1 MSLRW
6 WLGLLVAAAV
16 IAVPTINVV
25 LLHFFPPP
33 VPEFRLADCPP
44 VLVESGRA
52 SPWACAHAR
61 DGGQGAA
68 GPGAAPGTADTEAG
82 PPAPDER
89 PPPRFAGEGGDP
101 ALRMPPREPRASVGF
116 GAPLVMATR
125 DGFGPRGGAFEA
137 VGRHFL
143 WINLVSLGIVVV
155 LAMLAFSLIVRWPLR
170 GLLLAIEDVEHGGIP
185 AAGGMMAMPRE
196 LRQIGTALHRLAR
209 QLQGGNQE
217 RETMLAGMSHDLR
230 SPLARIQ
237 AAIELRA
244 RPDEDWTPVLR
255 DVHEIDHIIGQC
267 IDYVRDGQDEPS
279 VPLSLDELVRAV
291 IRPASD
297 QDVELALAAPERLP
311 LRRQSMMRAVRNL
324 IDNARV
330 HGSAPIR
337 VRTFRE
343 GGDAVLSVEDEGA
356 GIDPQQWERLLKPF
370 AQGARAR
377 SPGGAGLGLAI
388 VQRVAAQ
395 HGGRLVM
402 RVVSPG
408 TPFAVQLRLP
418 ADSVG

>member
-16 IAVPTINVV
+16 VAVPTINVV

-33 VPEFRLADCPP
+33 PEFRLADGPP
-44 VLVESGRA
+44 RFAALGRERSGDG
-52 SPWACAHAR
+52 AR
-61 DGGQGAA
+61 TSGVDRQVVRDPGPVA
-68 GPGAAPGTADTEAG
+68 GEPDAG
-82 PPAPDER
+82 SAPAPDER
-89 PPPRFAGEGGDP
+89 PPRRFDSERGAQGFR
-101 ALRMPPREPRASVGF
+101 LPPRELRAGVGF
-116 GAPLVMATR
+116 GAPLVLATR
-125 DGFGPRGGAFEA
+125 EGFGPNGSPFGA

-143 WINLVSLGIVVV
+143 WINLASLGVVVV

-209 QLQGGNQE
+209 QLRSGNQE

-244 RPDEDWTPVLR
+244 RPDEDWAPVLR

-267 IDYVRDGQDEPS
+267 IDYVRDGQDEPT
-279 VPLSLDELVRAV
+279 VPLALDELVRAV
-291 IRPASD
+291 IRPQAD
-297 QDVELALAAPERLP
+297 RDVELALAATERLP

-330 HGSAPIR
+330 HGCAPIR

-343 GGDAVLSVEDEGA
+343 GSDAVLCVEDQGT
-356 GIDPQQWERLLKPF
+356 GIDPQQWEHLLKPF

-377 SPGGAGLGLAI
+377 RPGGAGLGLAI

-395 HGGRLVM
+395 HGGRLTV
-402 RVVSPG
+402 RAACPG
-408 TPFAVQLRLP
+408 APFAVQLRLP
-418 ADSVG
+418 VDSVG